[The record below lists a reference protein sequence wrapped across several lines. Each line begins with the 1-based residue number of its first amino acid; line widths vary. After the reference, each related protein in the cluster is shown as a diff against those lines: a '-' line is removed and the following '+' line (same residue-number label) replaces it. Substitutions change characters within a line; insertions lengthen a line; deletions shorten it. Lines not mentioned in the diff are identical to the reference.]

1 MMNASFGWRYSLEQR
16 GTPMPKVVV
25 QDGMLTVLL
34 GTLEAL
40 KAGRDSVGVE
50 LWRVKFVV
58 VDEGDRREKLGT
70 QEEGR
75 TSHIGA
81 FVRRGEKSFVFWPKK
96 TPAVVIQVV
105 DPMWSEIIIGDEKA
119 KEIASQ
125 LRLEI
130 ARAKA
135 E

>member
-1 MMNASFGWRYSLEQR
+1 M
-16 GTPMPKVVV
+16 
-25 QDGMLTVLL
+25 
-34 GTLEAL
+34 
-40 KAGRDSVGVE
+40 
-50 LWRVKFVV
+50 
-58 VDEGDRREKLGT
+58 VDEGERRNKLGT

-75 TSHIGA
+75 TSHVGT
-81 FVRRGEKSFVFWPKK
+81 FLRRGEKSFVFWPKK

-105 DPMWSEIIIGDEKA
+105 DPIWSEIIIGDADA

-125 LRLEI
+125 LQLEI

>member
-1 MMNASFGWRYSLEQR
+1 
-16 GTPMPKVVV
+16 
-25 QDGMLTVLL
+25 MLTVEL
-34 GTLEAL
+34 GTFERA

-58 VDEGDRREKLGT
+58 VDEGERREKLGV

-75 TSHIGA
+75 TSHIGV

-105 DPMWSEIIIGDEKA
+105 DPLWSEIIIGDPEA

-135 E
+135 

>member
-1 MMNASFGWRYSLEQR
+1 VPSII
-16 GTPMPKVVV
+16 V
-25 QDGMLTVLL
+25 QDGMLTVHL
-34 GTLEAL
+34 GAFESM

-58 VDEGDRREKLGT
+58 VDDGERRNKLGT

-75 TSHIGA
+75 TSHIGV

-96 TPAVVIQVV
+96 TPAVIIQVT
-105 DPMWSEIIIGDEKA
+105 DPLWSEIIIGDANA
-119 KEIASQ
+119 KEVASQ